1 MIRPILTKIQHEF
14 SGQRSFHHV
23 AEVSQHH
30 RIQSSPGYRE
40 AAQYC
45 QKMFQDAHVKSE
57 ILTYPADHNT
67 SYWTNAMWEEWS
79 CKEATLD
86 IFADEPVRLCD
97 FQAEKM
103 SIIQRSIATPKEGVT
118 APIIW
123 LENGDDEAH
132 YPNVNFEGTLVF
144 SDGDWNKVRSWAV
157 EKRGAIGII
166 SERMV
171 EFPIVRH
178 RFDIP
183 DAILYTSFWWT
194 NFEKRCFG
202 FALSPKQ
209 GDWLKKL
216 CIKQKALHKANQQSP
231 AYITAKA
238 FVDAKL
244 YPGTIEN
251 VNAFIPGTTREE
263 IIITA
268 HLCHPQASANDN
280 ASGVAVAIETA
291 RTLQKLIEEGKLAK
305 PKRGIRFLLIPE
317 MTGTYAYLS
326 QNESK
331 IPKILAG
338 LNLDMVGEKQELCQ
352 GPLVVEYP
360 PQAAKSFV
368 GDLMAGVLEAVT
380 EEAKNL
386 AGNTS
391 YALFKYTVSPFSG
404 GSDHYVLSDPTVGIP
419 SPMLIQWPDK
429 FYHTSADTLDKV
441 DPQMLYRVGCMSA
454 TYAYLLASM
463 DHQDMNW
470 VLPLSRTSYINH
482 INNLLKLDMATAIH
496 QNQEEKSSSFQKTKA
511 LILHLLSLKEAEMSD
526 LTRFMTTGKLQLNSA
541 IKRQVKIMTDYTQ
554 MMIKEQRIALGLDQT
569 NVTESQSDS
578 IEDGKKIP
586 VRLFRGP
593 FNARGTVE
601 KMPLAVQKSYKS
613 LLNEYPTLRSCS
625 NQLLY
630 WTDGDK
636 TTSEVIRLTQLETG
650 IDCQISAPKYFQVLH
665 EMNLIS
671 WKE

>member
-1 MIRPILTKIQHEF
+1 MIRPVLAKVQHEF

-40 AAQYC
+40 AAKYC
-45 QKMFQDAHVKSE
+45 LKMFQEANVKAE
-57 ILTYPADHNT
+57 ILSYPADHKT

-79 CKEATLD
+79 CKEGTLD
-86 IFADEPVRLCD
+86 ILTDEPVRLCD

-103 SIIQRSIATPKEGVT
+103 SLIQRSIATPKEGIT

-123 LENGDDEAH
+123 LEHGDDEVH
-132 YPNVNFEGTLVF
+132 YPDVNFDGALVF

-216 CIKQKALHKANQQSP
+216 CIKQKALHQADKNQP
-231 AYITAKA
+231 AYLSAKA
-238 FVDAKL
+238 FVDAEL
-244 YPGTIEN
+244 YPGSIEN
-251 VNAFIPGTTREE
+251 VNAFIPGSTREE
-263 IIITA
+263 VVVTA

-280 ASGVAVAIETA
+280 ASGVGVVIETA
-291 RTLQKLIEEGKLAK
+291 RTLQRLIEEGKLAK
-305 PKRGIRFLLIPE
+305 PKRGIRFLLVPE

-391 YALFKYTVSPFSG
+391 YALFKYAISPFSG
-404 GSDHYVLSDPTVGIP
+404 GSDHYILSDPTVGIP

-441 DPQMLYRVGCMSA
+441 DPQMLYRVGCMSS
-454 TYAYLLASM
+454 TYAYLLATM
-463 DHQDMNW
+463 DLQDIDW
-470 VLPLSRTSYINH
+470 LLPLSRTSYINH
-482 INNLLKLDMATAIH
+482 INNLLKIDMANAVKQTS
-496 QNQEEKSSSFQKTKA
+496 EEKLTTYLKTKD
-511 LILHLLSLKEAEMSD
+511 LISHLLSLKEAEMLD
-526 LTRFMTTGKLQLNSA
+526 LNRFISSGKLQLNA
-541 IKRQVKIMTDYTQ
+541 AVKRQVKIMNDYTQ
-554 MMIKEQRIALGLDQT
+554 AMLKEQKTALKLEFPQAE
-569 NVTESQSDS
+569 ESNHSMQ
-578 IEDGKKIP
+578 KTQKIP

-601 KMPLAVQKSYKS
+601 KMPMEVQKAYKS
-613 LLNEYPTLRSCS
+613 LVLEYPSLRSCS

-630 WTDGDK
+630 WTDGEK
-636 TTSEVIRLTQLETG
+636 TLQEVIRLTQLETG
-650 IDCQISAPKYFQVLH
+650 VDSSIFAPKYFQVLH
-665 EMNLIS
+665 DMNLIS

>member
-1 MIRPILTKIQHEF
+1 MIRPILAKVQREF

-40 AAQYC
+40 AAKYC
-45 QKMFQDAHVKSE
+45 LKMFQEARVKSE
-57 ILTYPADHNT
+57 ILTYPADHKT

-79 CKEATLD
+79 CNEATLD
-86 IFADEPVRLCD
+86 ILTDEPIRLCD

-103 SIIQRSIATPKEGVT
+103 SLIQRSIATPKEGIT

-123 LENGDDEAH
+123 LEHGDDENH
-132 YPNVNFEGTLVF
+132 YLDVNFEGSLVF

-157 EKRGAIGII
+157 EKRGAVGII

-216 CIKQKALHKANQQSP
+216 CIKQKSLHQADKKIP
-231 AYITAKA
+231 AYLSAKA

-244 YPGTIEN
+244 YPGSIEN
-251 VNAFIPGTTREE
+251 VNAFIPGSTREE
-263 IIITA
+263 VIVTA

-280 ASGVAVAIETA
+280 ASGVGVAIEAA
-291 RTLQKLIEEGKLAK
+291 RTLQKLIDEGKLAK
-305 PKRGIRFLLIPE
+305 PKRGIRFLLVPE
-317 MTGTYAYLS
+317 MTGTYAFLS

-391 YALFKYTVSPFSG
+391 YALFKYAVSPFSG

-454 TYAYLLASM
+454 TYAYLLATM
-463 DHQDMNW
+463 DIQDIDW
-470 VLPLSRTSYINH
+470 LLPLSRTSYINH
-482 INNLLKLDMATAIH
+482 VNNLLKLDMASAV
-496 QNQEEKSSSFQKTKA
+496 NQTSETKLSTYLKTKD
-511 LILHLLSLKEAEMSD
+511 LISHLLSLKEEEMQD
-526 LTRFMTTGKLQLNSA
+526 LSRFISSGKLQLNA
-541 IKRQVKIMTDYTQ
+541 AVKRQVKIMKDYTQ
-554 MMIKEQRIALGLDQT
+554 AILKEQLTALKLELPQT
-569 NVTESQSDS
+569 EESLIPAQESQ
-578 IEDGKKIP
+578 KIP

-601 KMPLAVQKSYKS
+601 KMPLEVQKAYKS
-613 LLNEYPTLRSCS
+613 LLIEYPSLRSCS

-630 WTDGDK
+630 WTDGEK
-636 TTSEVIRLTQLETG
+636 TLHDVVRLTQLETG
-650 IDCQISAPKYFQVLH
+650 VDSSIVAPKYFQVLH
-665 EMNLIS
+665 DMNLIS